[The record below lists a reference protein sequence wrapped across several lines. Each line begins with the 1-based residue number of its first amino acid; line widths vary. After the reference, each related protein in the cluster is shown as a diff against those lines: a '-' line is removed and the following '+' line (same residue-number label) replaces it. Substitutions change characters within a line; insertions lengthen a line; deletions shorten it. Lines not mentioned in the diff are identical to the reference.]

1 MESSHRYRVTLCAK
15 HWKPSSELR
24 NPFVVFTFS
33 SLMVR
38 ETDINKHLVCRMVI
52 RAMEKSEARKECEGE
67 GAAMLNEMVRE
78 GLLTASEE

>member
-15 HWKPSSELR
+15 HWKPGSELR

-38 ETDINKHLVCRMVI
+38 ETDINKHSVQNGD
-52 RAMEKSEARKECEGE
+52 KGYGE
-67 GAAMLNEMVRE
+67 VG
-78 GLLTASEE
+78 S